1 MTVSNRRRQST
12 LFCARLS
19 ALEQGLAAPTPEAAK
34 GLTNARAA
42 SPVPSPPPS
51 STPFPM
57 TRLLNPSHDSERDI
71 RLPRTLEVL
80 SMRRQLK
87 GMQREL
93 QAQGWGDG
101 GDLYNGVRHL
111 VEAIECLEGGM
122 EDDFVPQHAQLEL
135 VSPRS
140 FFTGCLFNV
149 KNRSAPRAAQLAFLL
164 DFGSSDGPRYIG
176 PELRQDDGLVFM
188 ALLNLCRDYRV
199 GKQASFDVAAMTM
212 ALGGRYNG
220 QKRTRLK
227 RTIQRLQR
235 ATIEFP
241 GFTVQLVQR
250 FEHPK
255 SGEWSVALDRHI
267 VEVFRDEQTVWLD
280 LSLRLHFPE
289 GLTSWLYCYVR
300 SQTKLIPWRIVDLQ
314 ERCGSDGNHKTF
326 REMLGKSLR
335 HLANVGVID
344 SGWSLDG
351 QLVRWRKPPL
361 SEPALN
367 REKSAERGSQMQMLL
382 LSSDEADAP
391 VRDPNSLRSSPV

>member
-1 MTVSNRRRQST
+1 
-12 LFCARLS
+12 
-19 ALEQGLAAPTPEAAK
+19 
-34 GLTNARAA
+34 
-42 SPVPSPPPS
+42 
-51 STPFPM
+51 
-57 TRLLNPSHDSERDI
+57 
-71 RLPRTLEVL
+71 
-80 SMRRQLK
+80 MRRQLE

-93 QAQGWGDG
+93 QVQTWADG
-101 GDLYNGVRHL
+101 GDLFNGVRHL
-111 VEAIECLEGGM
+111 VEVIECLEVGM
-122 EDDFVPQHAQLEL
+122 QADFVPQHAQLEL
-135 VSPRS
+135 VSPRY

-149 KNRSAPRAAQLAFLL
+149 KNRSAPRAAQLEFSL
-164 DFGSSDGPRYIG
+164 DRGSPDGPRYMG

-199 GKQASFDVAAMTM
+199 GKQACFDVSAMTM

-227 RTIQRLQR
+227 RIIQRLQR

-255 SGEWSVALDRHI
+255 FGDWSVALDRHI
-267 VEVFRDEQTVWLD
+267 VELFRVQQTVWLD

-289 GLTSWLYCYVR
+289 GLTTWLYCYVR
-300 SQTKLIPWRIVDLQ
+300 SQTKLIPWRIVDLR
-314 ERCGSDGNHKTF
+314 ERCGSDGNLKTF

-367 REKSAERGSQMQMLL
+367 REKSAERRSNVQMLFL
-382 LSSDEADAP
+382 PSDEADASAY
-391 VRDPNSLRSSPV
+391 DPNCLRSSPV